1 MATLTAR
8 EMLDL
13 ITANEVD
20 EIASARTLTIKAEGH
35 ISQQECEAVVRRIRA
50 KADAQRLRVN
60 ELCDLE
66 HREAQRQRGRR
77 GGARVAPP

>member
-20 EIASARTLTIKAEGH
+20 EIAIGLAAKDEGRL
-35 ISQQECEAVVRRIRA
+35 SQENYRALVGRIRA
-50 KADAQRLRVN
+50 HADERRAQVN
-60 ELCDLE
+60 KLCDLE
-66 HREAQRQRGRR
+66 HREAQGQRGRR